1 MREPAESAI
10 RARLRTP
17 SAAAVAGILF
27 SFLLAT
33 ALILIR
39 LSVPSGDELDSAW
52 LSDPT
57 KRGAVRLALALVPF
71 AGIAFLWFMGVI
83 RDRIGD
89 REDRFFATV
98 FLGSG
103 LLFVGM
109 LFVAAA
115 AAGGLLADPAIEA
128 TGSPDPALWDLER
141 RITFTLLNIYAIRMG
156 AVFIISTTT
165 IGVRTGFLPRWLAVA
180 GLAGAVVLLVGVN
193 VSSWVNL
200 IMPAWALALS
210 IDILVKSRA
219 LERRTASDREPYDAD

>member
-1 MREPAESAI
+1 
-10 RARLRTP
+10 
-17 SAAAVAGILF
+17 VAGILF
-27 SFLLAT
+27 SVLLAT

-39 LSVPSGDELDSAW
+39 LSVPSGDELDSTW

-57 KRGAVRLALALVPF
+57 KRGAVRLALTLVPF

-128 TGSPDPALWDLER
+128 AGSPDPALWDLER

-180 GLAGAVVLLVGVN
+180 GLAGAIVLLFGVN

-210 IDILVKSRA
+210 IDILIKRRA
-219 LERRTASDREPYDAD
+219 LERQTTSEREPDGAG